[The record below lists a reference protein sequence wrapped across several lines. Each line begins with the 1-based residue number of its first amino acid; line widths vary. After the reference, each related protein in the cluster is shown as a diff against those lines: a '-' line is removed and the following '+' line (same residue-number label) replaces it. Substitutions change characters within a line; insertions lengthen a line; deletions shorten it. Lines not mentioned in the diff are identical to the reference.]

1 MVKKR
6 VLFLCVENSA
16 RSQMAEGFTRSL
28 AGGCFDVYSA
38 GSRPSGCVNP
48 KAIKVMQEVG
58 IDISSQQSKGFEVL
72 PATCF
77 DYVIT
82 LGCKDVCPYVSA
94 SRHIEWKIA
103 DPGGKGLAFFRKVR
117 DDIRKKVKDFIKA
130 TI

>member
-16 RSQMAEGFTRSL
+16 RSQMAEGFTRAL
-28 AGGCFDVYSA
+28 AGGSFDVYSA
-38 GSRPSGCVNP
+38 GSRPSGLVNP
-48 KAIKVMQEVG
+48 KAIKVMQEAG
-58 IDISSQQSKGFEVL
+58 IDISSQRSKGFEDL
-72 PATCF
+72 PASCF

-82 LGCKDVCPYVSA
+82 LGCKDVCPYLPA

-103 DPGGKGLAFFRKVR
+103 DPGGRGIAFFRKIR
-117 DDIRKKVKDFIKA
+117 DNIKREVKDFIKT